1 MESYCLKCKKSTQ
14 NIDPEISSTSNGK
27 AMILSKCE
35 ICRSKKSV
43 FIKNQEAKGLLSD
56 LGINTP
62 LSKVPILGEILF

>member
-1 MESYCLKCKKSTQ
+1 MESSCLKCKKSTQ

-27 AMILSKCE
+27 VMILSKCE

-56 LGINTP
+56 LCINTP

>member
-1 MESYCLKCKKSTQ
+1 MKSFCLKCSKDTE